1 MTSFTSKKLPF
12 FSAAQFKESLSES
25 SPAINYVFIGN
36 HIPYANEASP
46 DIISDTVSAEKT
58 VWDNMYAAKRI
69 TGNDVEHVIPRIN
82 WTGNTKFHQYDDTI
96 TISDLISSN
105 SSQNLK
111 PMYVITTGRNVYKCI
126 SNNSSANSTVE
137 PTGTYTTSNGNIG
150 TADGFIWKYMYNV
163 TASNKFLTTSWVP
176 APTSTDALDYGVN
189 SSGVV
194 AGELSNI
201 LIVNKGL
208 NYRSVSNV
216 RVNAFTS
223 SQTGLM
229 LANTSL
235 ILNLFNIPTLA
246 NLTNLSISG
255 TGIASATFITN
266 IENTNGAITLS
277 TATNGIGGNAN
288 NIVISTRIYVSG
300 DGTGV
305 VASSALSNVNNTITL
320 ANTSLANISNI
331 TVTTIGTGYST
342 ANVSI
347 YGSGSGATARV
358 ILPPKFGH
366 AFNPAKELNANN
378 IMISVRIGE
387 IDSTE
392 NGLISSNT
400 SFRQFGILSNPYK
413 YTSNVEAN
421 TTTAN
426 SVISQTTDLTI
437 VAGTSYTL
445 DEQVYQGVL
454 SNPSANGFIH
464 AQTTSG
470 VRLTQVRGTFT
481 SGLALIGA
489 SSAVSRTV
497 VTVMPVK
504 PEFVKDSGD
513 ILYVENAI
521 ATTRTDGQAENV
533 NLIISF

>member
-25 SPAINYVFIGN
+25 APAINYVFIGN

-105 SSQNLK
+105 SSQNLQ
-111 PMYVITTGRNVYKCI
+111 PMYVITTDRNVYKCI

-150 TADGFIWKYMYNV
+150 TSDGFIWKYMYNV
-163 TASNKFLTTSWVP
+163 TPSNKFLTTSWIP

-201 LIVNKGL
+201 LIVNNGL

-216 RVNAFTS
+216 RVNAFSS
-223 SQTGLM
+223 SQTKLM

-255 TGIASATFITN
+255 TGIASATYITN

-277 TATNGIGGNAN
+277 TATNGLGGNAN

-305 VASSALSNVNNTITL
+305 VASAALSNVNNTITL

-342 ANVSI
+342 ANISI

-387 IDSTE
+387 TDSTE

-413 YTSNVEAN
+413 YTTGVAAN

-445 DEQVYQGVL
+445 NELVYQGAL
-454 SNPSANGFIH
+454 SDPSANGYIH

-481 SGLALIGA
+481 SGLTLIGA

>member
-105 SSQNLK
+105 SSQNLQ
-111 PMYVITTGRNVYKCI
+111 PMYVITTDRNVYKCI

-163 TASNKFLTTSWVP
+163 TASNKFLTTSWIP

-201 LIVNKGL
+201 LIVNNGL

-216 RVNAFTS
+216 RVNAFSS
-223 SQTGLM
+223 SQTKLM

-255 TGIASATFITN
+255 TGIASATYITN

-277 TATNGIGGNAN
+277 TATNGLGGNAN

-305 VASSALSNVNNTITL
+305 VASAALSNVNNTITL

-342 ANVSI
+342 ANASI

-413 YTSNVEAN
+413 YTSNVVAN

-445 DEQVYQGVL
+445 NEQVYQGAL
-454 SNPSANGFIH
+454 NNPSANGFIH

-481 SGLALIGA
+481 SGLTLIGA

>member
-105 SSQNLK
+105 SSQNLQ
-111 PMYVITTGRNVYKCI
+111 PMYVITTDRNVYKCI

-150 TADGFIWKYMYNV
+150 TSDGFIWKYMYNV
-163 TASNKFLTTSWVP
+163 TASNKFLTTSWIP

-201 LIVNKGL
+201 LIVNNGL

-216 RVNAFTS
+216 RVNAFSS
-223 SQTGLM
+223 SQTKLM

-255 TGIASATFITN
+255 TGIASATYITN

-277 TATNGIGGNAN
+277 TATNGLGGNAN

-305 VASSALSNVNNTITL
+305 VASAALSNVNNTITL

-342 ANVSI
+342 ANVLI

-413 YTSNVEAN
+413 YTSNVVAN

-445 DEQVYQGVL
+445 NELVYQGSL
-454 SNPSANGFIH
+454 SNPSANGYIH

-481 SGLALIGA
+481 SGLTLIGA

>member
-25 SPAINYVFIGN
+25 DPAINYVFIGN

-46 DIISDTVSAEKT
+46 DIISDTVAAEKT

-111 PMYVITTGRNVYKCI
+111 PMYVITTDRNVYKCI

-216 RVNAFTS
+216 RVNAFSS

-288 NIVISTRIYVSG
+288 NITISTRIYVSG

-342 ANVSI
+342 ANIFI

>member
-25 SPAINYVFIGN
+25 SPAINYIFIGN

-105 SSQNLK
+105 SSQNLQ
-111 PMYVITTGRNVYKCI
+111 PMYVITTDRNVYKCI

-223 SQTGLM
+223 SQTKLV

-246 NLTNLSISG
+246 NLANLSISG

-277 TATNGIGGNAN
+277 TATNGLGGNAN

-305 VASSALSNVNNTITL
+305 VASAALSNVNNTITL

-342 ANVSI
+342 ANASI

-413 YTSNVEAN
+413 YTSNVVAN

-437 VAGTSYTL
+437 VSGTSYTL
-445 DEQVYQGVL
+445 NEQVYQGAL
-454 SNPSANGFIH
+454 SDPSANGFIH

-481 SGLALIGA
+481 SGLTLIGA